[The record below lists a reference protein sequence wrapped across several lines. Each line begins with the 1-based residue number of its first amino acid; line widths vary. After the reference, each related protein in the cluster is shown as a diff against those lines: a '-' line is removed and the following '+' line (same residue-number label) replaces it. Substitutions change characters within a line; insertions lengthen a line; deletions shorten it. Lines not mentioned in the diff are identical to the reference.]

1 MFLNTSTGAYLLAA
15 YFHEFMMLAVYT
27 GITVTDIADALMLKR
42 LFEVLW
48 PMGIVVVATSNSTPD
63 QLYQDGLNRHLVS
76 DFVVLIMPSEISFS
90 NPTFC

>member
-1 MFLNTSTGAYLLAA
+1 
-15 YFHEFMMLAVYT
+15 
-27 GITVTDIADALMLKR
+27 MLKR

-76 DFVVLIMPSEISFS
+76 DLIILLICALKNLRECHFLFKL
-90 NPTFC
+90 TC